1 MRAQFWTNLLLVA
14 LIAGTFVA
22 CRAPEMGRPTLD
34 QLTADAPT
42 MRFVIESSLEGQDAK
57 VRRVKSI
64 RAVEVLSDDHLYSVP
79 ASVIAS
85 LPAFDDGGLSAGAT
99 SSHEFE
105 SAVLWLEFRRGAMT
119 QSTTMEF
126 DQDFWEVRVLNYVHG
141 QVPDPEAARI
151 PLNPDEYGASDGK
164 PFEWTKFGPRYR
176 TWQVFGNEQAEARLE
191 LELVPEPH
199 GDYRATKVDLSCS
212 VGRFRLPDE
221 VIRRFK
227 EMHPTQDAGVYHS
240 LTGNTLTLWF
250 NTGDGGGA
258 RSHEVLLDIESL
270 RVTHWVRVEGEELN
284 RCTGKAKKLPDLEP
298 FGFFVPKVE
307 LSPE

>member
-1 MRAQFWTNLLLVA
+1 MLLVA

-22 CRAPEMGRPTLD
+22 CRAPEIGRPTLD

-42 MRFVIESSLEGQDAK
+42 MRFVVESSLERPDAK

-64 RAVEVLSDDHLYSVP
+64 RAVEILSGDHLYSVP

-85 LPAFDDGGLSAGAT
+85 LPAFDDGGLSVGAT
-99 SSHEFE
+99 SSYEFE
-105 SAVLWLEFRRGAMT
+105 SAFLWLEFRRGAMT

-141 QVPDPEAARI
+141 QVPDTEAATI
-151 PLNPDEYGASDGK
+151 PLNPDEYGTSDGK

-176 TWQVFGNEQAEARLE
+176 TWQVFGNEPAVARLE
-191 LELVPEPH
+191 LELVPGSP
-199 GDYRATKVDLSCS
+199 GDYRATQVELSCS

-227 EMHPTQDAGVYHS
+227 EMHPSQDAGVYHS

-250 NTGDGGGA
+250 NTGDGGEA
-258 RSHEVLLDIESL
+258 RSHEVLLDTESL
-270 RVTHWVRVEGEELN
+270 RVAHWVRVEESELN
-284 RCTGKAKKLPDLEP
+284 RYTGKAKKLPDLEP
-298 FGFFVPKVE
+298 IRFLEPKVE
-307 LSPE
+307 QGPE